1 MSSSSAQQQ
10 PQSLHK
16 INTHEQVRLVR
27 CASSRSWRS
36 LTQSRSQYLSEG
48 IPSAGSLDRDPITQF
63 ERWFAHAES
72 DSAVPEPEAFALASV
87 SPSSGVPSSRIVLL
101 KRVDSRGFVFFT
113 NYNSRKG
120 SELGLAEGG
129 QGGRPVAATWYWRAQ
144 HRSVRV
150 TGVTERVSAEETDEY
165 YHTRPRGSQIGAW
178 ASPQSQPLKSDERGE
193 LEQLVSETETRFKDA
208 DEVPVPPFW
217 GGVRIVPREIEFWM
231 GRESRLHDRF
241 RFTRDDDKAEW
252 QVARL
257 AP

>member
-1 MSSSSAQQQ
+1 MGMLQRASRALSSRPLSSARMSSSSAQQQ

-16 INTHEQVRLVR
+16 INTHE
-27 CASSRSWRS
+27 
-36 LTQSRSQYLSEG
+36 QYLSEG

-129 QGGRPVAATWYWRAQ
+129 QGGRPVAACASYPE
-144 HRSVRV
+144 RS
-150 TGVTERVSAEETDEY
+150 
-165 YHTRPRGSQIGAW
+165 
-178 ASPQSQPLKSDERGE
+178 
-193 LEQLVSETETRFKDA
+193 
-208 DEVPVPPFW
+208 
-217 GGVRIVPREIEFWM
+217 
-231 GRESRLHDRF
+231 
-241 RFTRDDDKAEW
+241 
-252 QVARL
+252 
-257 AP
+257 